1 MRASRGMG
9 CINPK
14 KMKAGGK
21 VKADCGCSH
30 SKPKKMKAGG
40 KVKTFKSHM
49 MYDKKTGKGVKAPT
63 MAKHLE
69 LKKKGYGHTKPTKM
83 KKGGS
88 VKDAC
93 YHKVKASYKVFPS
106 AYASGAIAKC
116 RKKGK

>member
-1 MRASRGMG
+1 MG

-40 KVKTFKSHM
+40 KVFKSHM

-69 LKKKGYGHTKPTKM
+69 LKKKGYGHTKPKKM
-83 KKGGS
+83 KAGGT

-93 YHKVKASYKVFPS
+93 YKKVKASYKVFPS

-116 RKKGK
+116 RKNKK